1 MQLFEILQKMV
12 EAEASDV
19 HFKVGSPPMIR
30 VDGGLQPLGDTK
42 LLPEHTL
49 SIAKQFM
56 NDEQYRRFEADHELD
71 LSVGIRGLGRFR
83 INCFIARGAVAI
95 ALRRISAQILGF
107 EDLVLPDKLRE
118 IAVAPRGLILV
129 TGTTGSGKST
139 TLAAMIDYIN
149 SNERKHIITVED
161 PIEYLFSDKKSI
173 INQREIGAD
182 TDTFS
187 QALRRILR
195 QDPDV
200 IMVGEMRDLETIQ
213 TAVTAADT
221 GHAVMSTLH
230 TTNAMQTINRI
241 ISFYPPHQHE
251 QIRIQLASTLKAIIS
266 LRLIPK
272 ATGIGR
278 VPAVEILINT
288 PYISELI
295 VDQTQT
301 FLIPE
306 AIEKGSQYGMQ
317 SFDQSIMKLYKG
329 GLISLEEALKRCS
342 NPDDFKLKIQ
352 GIDSASV
359 SDVWRD
365 M

>member
-1 MQLFEILQKMV
+1 M
-12 EAEASDV
+12 
-19 HFKVGSPPMIR
+19 
-30 VDGGLQPLGDTK
+30 
-42 LLPEHTL
+42 
-49 SIAKQFM
+49 
-56 NDEQYRRFEADHELD
+56 
-71 LSVGIRGLGRFR
+71 
-83 INCFIARGAVAI
+83 
-95 ALRRISAQILGF
+95 
-107 EDLVLPDKLRE
+107 
-118 IAVAPRGLILV
+118 V

-187 QALRRILR
+187 HALRRILR

-221 GHAVMSTLH
+221 EHSVMSTLH

-306 AIEKGSQYGMQ
+306 AIEKGSQ
-317 SFDQSIMKLYKG
+317 
-329 GLISLEEALKRCS
+329 
-342 NPDDFKLKIQ
+342 
-352 GIDSASV
+352 
-359 SDVWRD
+359 
-365 M
+365 

>member
-19 HFKVGSPPMIR
+19 HFKVGSPPMVR

-56 NDEQYRRFEADHELD
+56 NEDQYRRFESEHELD

-118 IAVAPRGLILV
+118 ISLSQRGLILV

-149 SNERKHIITVED
+149 SSERKHIITVED

-230 TTNAMQTINRI
+230 TTNAMQTISRI

-251 QIRIQLASTLKAIIS
+251 QIRIQLASTLRAIIS

-288 PYISELI
+288 PYIGELI
-295 VDQTQT
+295 IDQTQT

-317 SFDQSIMKLYKG
+317 SFDQSIMKLYKS